1 MPRREERVRSLGAE
15 KLAELAKEASAALGS
30 AYPDLD
36 ADEIAHVA
44 FSGPQLLDIVRAAVA
59 APGDAECADQ
69 LLQARALIAELG
81 EQLEAADR
89 MIDRQ
94 ARGLQAERATR
105 IDASEP
111 AQQLEAIAGMLYA
124 RIPDEMHGRE
134 HLPMGTIVMDVL
146 DKRLPQRDPRGLL
159 ADNGWPGRRKPPRRG
174 GS

>member
-1 MPRREERVRSLGAE
+1 MPRREERVRKLGSE
-15 KLAELAKEASAALGS
+15 RLAELAKEASALLGV
-30 AYPDLD
+30 AFPELD
-36 ADEIAHVA
+36 ADEVAHVA
-44 FSGPQLLDIVRAAVA
+44 FSGPQLLEVVRSAVA

-69 LLQARALIAELG
+69 LQHARELLV
-81 EQLEAADR
+81 EMNEALEAAQR

-111 AQQLEAIAGMLYA
+111 AMQLEAIAGMLYA

-146 DKRLPQRDPRGLL
+146 DKRLPQRDPRGLM
-159 ADNGWPGRRKPPRRG
+159 ADNGWPGRRKPPKRG
-174 GS
+174 